1 MKILIIN
8 GPNLNMLGRRKPEH
22 YGKETLEAINLY
34 IADYFKKIE
43 VQFYQ
48 GNSEGEII
56 DQIQSAVAKNFKGL
70 VINAGAYTHY
80 SYAIRDAL
88 ESCGLPVME
97 IHLSNIDAREEFR
110 RISVISPVCWGTISG
125 LGKYGYILAV
135 QALAHRLAKKE
146 N

>member
-8 GPNLNMLGRRKPEH
+8 GPNLNMLGRRQPEH

-97 IHLSNIDAREEFR
+97 IHLSNIDARDEFR

-135 QALAHRLAKKE
+135 QALAHHLAKKE

>member
-48 GNSEGEII
+48 GNSEGGII
-56 DQIQSAVAKNFKGL
+56 DQIQSAVVKNFKGL

-88 ESCGLPVME
+88 ESCGLPVVE

-135 QALAHRLAKKE
+135 QALAHHLAKKE

>member
-1 MKILIIN
+1 MRILLIN
-8 GPNLNMLGRRKPEH
+8 GPNLNMLGRRQPEH
-22 YGKETLEAINLY
+22 YGKETLEVINLY

-43 VQFYQ
+43 LEFYQ
-48 GNSEGEII
+48 SNHEGEII
-56 DQIQSAVAKNFKGL
+56 DQIQSAAARGFKGL
-70 VINAGAYTHY
+70 VINAGAYTHT

-88 ESCGLPVME
+88 EACGLPAME
-97 IHLSNIDAREEFR
+97 VHLSNIDAREEFR
-110 RISVISPVCWGTISG
+110 RISVIAPVCWGTISG

>member
-1 MKILIIN
+1 MKIMIIN
-8 GPNLNMLGRRKPEH
+8 GPNLNMLGRRQPEH

-70 VINAGAYTHY
+70 VINPGAYTHY

-88 ESCGLPVME
+88 ESCGLPVVE

>member
-8 GPNLNMLGRRKPEH
+8 GPNLNMLGRRQPEH

-48 GNSEGEII
+48 GNSEGGII
-56 DQIQSAVAKNFKGL
+56 DQIQTAAAKNIKGL
-70 VINAGAYTHY
+70 VINPGAYTHY

-88 ESCGLPVME
+88 ESCGLPVVE
-97 IHLSNIDAREEFR
+97 VHLSNIDAREEFR
-110 RISVISPVCWGTISG
+110 RVSVISPVCWGTISG
-125 LGKYGYILAV
+125 MGKYGYILAV
-135 QALAHRLAKKE
+135 QALAHHLAKKE

>member
-8 GPNLNMLGRRKPEH
+8 GPNLNMLGRRQPEH

>member
-8 GPNLNMLGRRKPEH
+8 GPNLNMLGRRQPEH
-22 YGKETLEAINLY
+22 YGKETLEEINLY

-48 GNSEGEII
+48 GNGEGEII
-56 DQIQSAVAKNFKGL
+56 DQIQTAAAKNFKGL
-70 VINAGAYTHY
+70 VINPGAYTHY

-88 ESCGLPVME
+88 ESCGLPVIE

-110 RISVISPVCWGTISG
+110 RVSIISPVCWGTISG
-125 LGKYGYILAV
+125 MGKYGYILAV